1 MWVTL
6 FPGSTIGRTQCL
18 RSCYICSCQKCVGNS
33 SQSLVKTWKRCALC
47 STGLTLSSLTPP
59 IFWLQLRQTR
69 TQTSSVAIPVPNL
82 EKFPGYLNVLFSCEA
97 SSQERQE
104 AEVVNLEVSSGHPNL
119 KGLKT
124 TCWYFFP
131 FPPSFSFFSSWKLIP
146 RCCVLNGSM
155 RSPPIEHQEAALS
168 ELRGCFP
175 LQS

>member
-1 MWVTL
+1 M

-33 SQSLVKTWKRCALC
+33 SQSLVKTWKRCALY

-131 FPPSFSFFSSWKLIP
+131 FPPSFSFFLLES
-146 RCCVLNGSM
+146 
-155 RSPPIEHQEAALS
+155 
-168 ELRGCFP
+168 
-175 LQS
+175 